1 VAFGA
6 VFTLARF
13 SEAFLIL
20 RAQSVGLPVGLVP
33 MIMIVM
39 NLVYAT
45 AAYPAGIASDHMSRR
60 MMLVAGL
67 ALLVLA
73 DLVLALAA
81 VPWQVFAGAVFWGLH
96 MGFTQGLFNKLV
108 ADTAPAD
115 LRGSAFGIFNL
126 TSGISMLAASVM
138 AGMLWQVI
146 GPQAT
151 FFAGAIFAAIAAIG
165 VLVYRVN
172 PVAA

>member
-1 VAFGA
+1 MAFGA

-33 MIMIVM
+33 MIMIAM
-39 NLVYAT
+39 NLVYA
-45 AAYPAGIASDHMSRR
+45 ASAYPASIASDHLSRR

-67 ALLVLA
+67 AMLVLA
-73 DLVLALAA
+73 DLILANATA
-81 VPWQVFAGAVFWGLH
+81 PWQVFAGAAFWGLH

-108 ADTAPAD
+108 ADSAPAD

-126 TSGISMLAASVM
+126 TSGC
-138 AGMLWQVI
+138 
-146 GPQAT
+146 T
-151 FFAGAIFAAIAAIG
+151 
-165 VLVYRVN
+165 RC
-172 PVAA
+172 